1 MILTPPNC
9 WPFVLPEFVTE
20 GFWSN
25 ILHNQVAWLLKFA
38 LLYCRRKKGFQQ
50 VIVDVPFHLTDD

>member
-1 MILTPPNC
+1 M
-9 WPFVLPEFVTE
+9 LPEFVTE

-50 VIVDVPFHLTDD
+50 VMVDVPFHLTDD